1 MCLKEN
7 SSLELSK
14 PQLFHFCVDSG
25 SGREKSCPVIKLSLA
40 LLFSVVL
47 GCTVSAEE
55 KAYKSIFD
63 GKTLKGWA
71 QRNGTATYR
80 IEDEV
85 IIGKTKEGSPNSFLC
100 SDREYGNFDLKFDVK
115 VDDGLNSGVQI
126 RSQTR
131 GRYRGRVNG
140 PQVEIESSGEKGAE
154 AGYIY
159 GEAAGGWM
167 TPKAKLIPHKHFKDG
182 EWNSYRVLA
191 KDAHIKVWINGNLIS
206 DLTHEEKFKTHPKGF
221 IGLQV
226 HGIGKK
232 KGPFEVRWRNLK
244 LKELD

>member
-1 MCLKEN
+1 MVLAIALGQAAYADN
-7 SSLELSK
+7 WVSL
-14 PQLFHFCVDSG
+14 
-25 SGREKSCPVIKLSLA
+25 
-40 LLFSVVL
+40 
-47 GCTVSAEE
+47 
-55 KAYKSIFD
+55 FD
-63 GKTLKGWA
+63 GKTLKGWEKRGGTA
-71 QRNGTATYR
+71 EFVVENGTILGTGPKR
-80 IEDEV
+80 
-85 IIGKTKEGSPNSFLC
+85 SPNTFLC
-100 SDREYGNFDLKFDVK
+100 TKKSYSNFVLELEFK
-115 VDDGLNSGVQI
+115 VDAALNSGVQI

-131 GRYRGRVNG
+131 GGYRGRVNG
-140 PQVEIESSGEKGAE
+140 PQVEIESSGENGAE

-232 KGPFEVRWRNLK
+232 TGPFEVRWRNLK
-244 LKELD
+244 LKEMD